1 MDSLFLE
8 KLHTLSLGSSLPEYS
23 YLMELSDNVCSVLE
37 TENPAYRP
45 LSKNKVPG
53 GLIDFTGEEPQKLP
67 VIVVP
72 DLHARAF
79 FLYNIL
85 RFTLP
90 ADFLADGKQCTVIQA
105 LEQKKLRVVCAG
117 DLLHSELRGRDRWI
131 EAWNEFL
138 RGNTSGPA
146 MTQEMMEGLS
156 LLCMTMELKCAFPE
170 FFHVLKGN
178 HENILNKTGN
188 GDFSFCKF
196 ANEGEM
202 VKLFMEEK
210 YGDEMLYVI
219 SCFEKSLPLAA
230 AFPECIISHAEPLRA
245 FSRQEIIDGL
255 KNGETVKGLT
265 WTENNK
271 AKAGGVEAMLC
282 TLTGRKD
289 FLNARYIA
297 GHRPV
302 KENYALRQNG
312 YFVQIHNPDR
322 QNIALVH
329 ADRVFNPEKDIVCVE

>member
-53 GLIDFTGEEPQKLP
+53 GLIDFTGGEPQKLP

-230 AFPECIISHAEPLRA
+230 AFPECVISHAEPIRA

-282 TLTGRKD
+282 ALTGRKD